1 MRVIYLIDDALL
13 IMHLFIRARVRGAH
27 NRTVL

>member
-1 MRVIYLIDDALL
+1 LIDDALL